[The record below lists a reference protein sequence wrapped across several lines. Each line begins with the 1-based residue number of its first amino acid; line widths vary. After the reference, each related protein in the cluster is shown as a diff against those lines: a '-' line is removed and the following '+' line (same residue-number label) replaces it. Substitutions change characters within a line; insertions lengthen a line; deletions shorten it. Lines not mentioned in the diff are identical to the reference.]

1 MRGDAMSRDPHP
13 LAGKTVTIKSGK
25 FAGEKYRL
33 EDWWQNVSGMSWK
46 VSQGNPAALSYAMRS
61 VLKDNLP
68 IDDEVVYGKIG
79 PYGHLVHVSELGEAI
94 E

>member
-1 MRGDAMSRDPHP
+1 MKRERHP

-33 EDWWQNVSGMSWK
+33 EDWWQNVSGKSWQ

-61 VLKDNLP
+61 GLKDDLP

-79 PYGHLVHVSELGEAI
+79 TFGHLVHVSELGEVI
-94 E
+94 S